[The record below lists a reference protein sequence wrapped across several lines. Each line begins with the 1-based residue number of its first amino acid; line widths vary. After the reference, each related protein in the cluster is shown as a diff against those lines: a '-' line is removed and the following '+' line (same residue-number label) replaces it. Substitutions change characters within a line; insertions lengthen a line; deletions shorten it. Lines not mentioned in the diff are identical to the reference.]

1 MNADALALA
10 APGFRLAPGD
20 EIHLDVRSCDG
31 EWISSVTFEDQFFA
45 IDVQVWRPV
54 TLRLGQAGPDGEII
68 FRQVATGQ
76 CYFTPVARTYLG
88 DEAREFLLD
97 LMKRGS
103 R

>member
-1 MNADALALA
+1 MKADALALA
-10 APGFRLAPGD
+10 APGFALAPGD

-31 EWISSVTFEDQFFA
+31 VWISSVTFEDQFFA

-54 TLRLGQAGPDGEII
+54 TLRLGQRGPGGEVV
-68 FRQVATGQ
+68 FRLTDTGRR
-76 CYFTPVARTYLG
+76 YITAVARTYLG
-88 DEAREFLLD
+88 DEAREFMLD